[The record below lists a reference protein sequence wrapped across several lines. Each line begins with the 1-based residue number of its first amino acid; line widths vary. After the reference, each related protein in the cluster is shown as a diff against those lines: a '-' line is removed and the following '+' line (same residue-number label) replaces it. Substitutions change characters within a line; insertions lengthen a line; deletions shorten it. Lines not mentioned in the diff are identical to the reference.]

1 MKKIPS
7 VLKKIVALT
16 KNLLLM
22 AIILYAV
29 TLFQQRNLLP
39 TDQTPAP
46 YFNLATLDNPQQRVT
61 IADLKG
67 TNTVL
72 YFFAPWCSICRYSM
86 PNLEKAY
93 QQGELNA
100 IAIALDYEN
109 IDEITQFTDSLDLTM
124 PVLLGTRYTGQDYK
138 VSAYPTYYVINEQL
152 AITAHSMGYSTE
164 LGLRIRTRK

>member
-39 TDQTPAP
+39 TDHTPAP

-67 TNTVL
+67 TVFVATVCL
-72 YFFAPWCSICRYSM
+72 ISKKPI
-86 PNLEKAY
+86 NKA
-93 QQGELNA
+93 
-100 IAIALDYEN
+100 
-109 IDEITQFTDSLDLTM
+109 S
-124 PVLLGTRYTGQDYK
+124 
-138 VSAYPTYYVINEQL
+138 
-152 AITAHSMGYSTE
+152 
-164 LGLRIRTRK
+164 